1 MKHILVFGMLVL
13 VCGASVLAQPR
24 GRPDPAHLERIE
36 RFKRMRLVEML
47 DLTEDQSVRFFPRL
61 NEFEN
66 TRREIKKQ
74 KDEILDKIDRLIRNS
89 ASDQKEYE
97 KLFAEIEAI
106 DRKAGE
112 EKLRFFNSLS
122 DLLSIQQRAKL
133 VLFERRFE
141 AELRDAVREVQR
153 RRGRW
158 QEGN

>member
-1 MKHILVFGMLVL
+1 MKHILIVFVL
-13 VCGASVLAQPR
+13 IAMCVGSLPAQPR
-24 GRPDPAHLERIE
+24 GGPDPAHLERIE

-47 DLTEDQSVRFFPRL
+47 DLNEEQSIRFFPRL
-61 NEFEN
+61 NEYEN

-89 ASDQKEYE
+89 VSDQKEYE
-97 KLFAEIEAI
+97 KLFVEVEAI
-106 DRKAGE
+106 DRKMGE

-141 AELRDAVREVQR
+141 AELRDAVREVQK

>member
-1 MKHILVFGMLVL
+1 MKHLIMLLTVVVL
-13 VCGASVLAQPR
+13 GAGSLIAQPR
-24 GRPDPAHLERIE
+24 GGPDPAHLERIE

-47 DLTEDQSVRFFPRL
+47 DLNEEQSVRFFPRL

-66 TRREIKKQ
+66 SRREIKKQ
-74 KDEILDKIDRLIRNS
+74 KDEVLDKIDRLIRNS
-89 ASDQKEYE
+89 VSDQKEYE
-97 KLFAEIEAI
+97 KLFAEVEAI

-112 EKLRFFNSLS
+112 EKLTFFNSLS

-141 AELRDAVREVQR
+141 AELRDAVREVQK